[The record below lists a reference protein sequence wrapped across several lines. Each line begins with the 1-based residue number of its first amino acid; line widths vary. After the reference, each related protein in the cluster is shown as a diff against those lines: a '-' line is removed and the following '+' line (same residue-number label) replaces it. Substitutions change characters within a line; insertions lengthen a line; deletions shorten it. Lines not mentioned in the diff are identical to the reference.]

1 MKVRAIWVAVLTV
14 FSLLIMTLSGDATIT
29 VQNEKVIQDAMQNQD
44 TDKLIKTLITSM
56 KEQLEVDYDR
66 YPELIKEVEVY
77 VATVEDKATV
87 ALLHSMIAEMYNSYY
102 QQNQWQINRRT
113 NISGYVPDDMREWTA
128 NLFDEKIKE
137 ELSLSLQSTDLLQQ
151 TAITQY
157 KNILT
162 EGKDTRSL
170 RPTLYD
176 FLMWRTLDMK
186 PSDEGY
192 QALLDF
198 RRSQNNRQATLM
210 VELAY
215 LKYQYGNR
223 SAEVIQETYI
233 PALDNLMNSYQSEAY
248 SIEIAI
254 DKSSLLERIR
264 YNVNSQDSIT
274 TLLYN
279 LYTENIARYPA
290 YERTNVLKN
299 QLSSLMQPMFEIQMD
314 NTIYPGTPV
323 ALPANYKNLKQ
334 LKVQVYESKRALS
347 ELTYYGNSSRNN
359 TRGRLV
365 KEVAFAL
372 NPSTNYLTYDSV
384 LQFPSL
390 PLGLYE
396 FVITAPAEGLSSSQ
410 WSSVSKLAAVFRE
423 SETKQTEVLV
433 TDYQTGKPIPNA
445 IVTWYGEQRR
455 NLQRLGEVRTDN
467 DGIALLPKDSK
478 ARAMNAS
485 LAGDTAMQ
493 LSMMYVADYPQ
504 MAEDQSATISLFTDR
519 GLYRPG
525 QNLFF
530 KGIAYQLQKDKQQVI
545 PNRTVKVVLR
555 DANYKEVATKSFTT
569 NEFGSFDGE
578 FTLPQQG
585 LNGYYILEADN
596 FSVSFRVEEYKRPT
610 FAVEF
615 SPITSEVAFDDE
627 VALQGKVQTFSGAA
641 LADGSVTWRVVR
653 RPFWLRNYGRF
664 NTEQVAEGQT
674 TLSEGGA
681 FSFSF
686 IPRKEEVKAGLR
698 DYYTYEVSAI
708 ITDSKGETQEGS
720 LVFSVGDTGILLL
733 TEMPEKIEKDSVSF
747 VVQARTLNGES
758 VSASGNY
765 TIAALEDLI
774 EKGERT
780 GAFKEGR
787 IVGRG
792 EFTADKAL
800 DRSVFSALPSGRY
813 RMHLES
819 QDSKGRKVT
828 AEQDL
833 ILYSKQDKQPPVYSS
848 FWVLEEKTA
857 CLPGEN
863 AQFVIGTS
871 EKDAY
876 ILYELY
882 SNGKRTARS
891 RIKLSNE
898 NRVFTLPFESS
909 WGDGAVA
916 SFVFVK
922 AGALHATNVTIRKK
936 QPNKQLVVKPITFRD
951 HLLPG
956 SKENWQFRI
965 WNADSAAVKAEVL
978 AGMYDASLDKI
989 APFDWSFAP
998 QRSVYLRA
1006 PGFTTGAG
1014 FRKNHGS
1021 DTKRVAYLKFS
1032 DFEYSDLDWQGMIYG
1047 GRFGAYGNANYM
1059 SGSARMMMKS
1069 ASPDME
1075 LAEAEVLTIVEDMA
1089 VVQEESDAGGEI
1101 GAVDN
1106 QASPQIRQNFNETA
1120 FFYPTLCTNEA
1131 GDVLLNFVLPESNTT
1146 WKLQLVTH
1154 TADLYFGQLKQ
1165 EIIASKP
1172 LMVLPNLPRF
1182 LRQGDQVTLSAQILN
1197 QSEDVLNGKVNLLFF
1212 DPETD
1217 LAIES
1222 LRPEEQSFHL
1232 DAKGSTVAS
1241 WAFSVPEGLD
1251 LVGCRIVA
1259 EADGVSDGEQHLLP
1273 VLSDQILITESKPF
1287 FLFNEGEK
1295 QLTTGIDKPGRKPF
1309 RLTLE
1314 MTANPVWYAV
1324 QALPTLTQPEHDN
1337 VLSWFAVYYSNI
1349 LSTHIANAHPRIQQV
1364 ISQWMAQ
1371 GGDAT
1376 TLLSNLERNEELK
1389 NILLEETPWV
1399 LEAKNETDQKQRLS
1413 LLFDLNR
1420 SSYMYETALQ
1430 RLLEQQNEDGGW
1442 SWYKGFYSDRTMTL
1456 SVLKGMSQL
1465 VELNAIQYGEQEKRM
1480 QMNALRFLDDAIRK
1494 DYEQLKKYNREWEKV
1509 RPTSGQI
1516 SYLYVRSGYRD
1527 IPESVATREASRFYT
1542 EQAEKYWED
1551 LSLADKAALAI
1562 LLHRNGKRTMAA
1574 EIMTWFRRTATT
1586 SEEMGMYWANNRRG
1600 ADYFTSPI
1608 DVHSLLMSAF
1618 KELGTNETEVNQM
1631 KQWLLSQKRTQN
1643 WESTPSTVNAIYAML
1658 LSGTDWLSQN
1668 NVVTAQWNGDSYS
1681 TADGEVAT
1689 GYLKEV
1695 LTAEEINPTAARIT
1709 IRKEGTTPA
1718 WGAVYSQYFESLD
1731 KVSASKGV
1739 LNVEKKMF
1747 VEINNGEEIQ
1757 IRPVTSEQPLRVGDK
1772 VIVRLTIRTD
1782 RDMDYVFLKDL
1793 RAGCF
1798 EPGQSLSGYRS
1809 ADGVGFYQSPKD
1821 VAEHFFFARL
1831 PKGTFVVEYP
1841 VYVSRTGEYTA
1852 GISTIQC
1859 LYAPEFVSHT
1869 DGEKIVV
1876 AE

>member
-1 MKVRAIWVAVLTV
+1 
-14 FSLLIMTLSGDATIT
+14 
-29 VQNEKVIQDAMQNQD
+29 
-44 TDKLIKTLITSM
+44 M

-66 YPELIKEVEVY
+66 YPELIKEVEQY
-77 VATVEDKATV
+77 VTTIEDKATV
-87 ALLHSMIAEMYNSYY
+87 AVLHSMIAEMYMSYY

-113 NISGYVPDDMREWTA
+113 NISDYFPDDIREWTA
-128 NLFDEKIKE
+128 NLFDEKVKE
-137 ELSLSLQSTDLLQQ
+137 ELSLSLQSADLLQR
-151 TAITQY
+151 TSVVQY
-157 KNILT
+157 KEILT
-162 EGKDTRSL
+162 EGKDSPQL

-176 FLMWRTLDMK
+176 FLMWRALDMK
-186 PSDEGY
+186 PSDELY
-192 QALLDF
+192 TDLLNF
-198 RRSQNNRQATLM
+198 RRSQNNRQATLF

-215 LKYQYGNR
+215 LQYQYGNK
-223 SAEVIQETYI
+223 SAEVLQKVYI
-233 PALDNLMNSYQSEAY
+233 PALDNLMNSYKSEAY

-254 DKSSLLERIR
+254 EKSSVLERTQ
-264 YNVNSQDSIT
+264 YYVNNQDSISA
-274 TLLYN
+274 LLYK
-279 LYTENIARYPA
+279 LYTENIARFPS

-299 QLSSLMQPMFEIQMD
+299 KLLSLEGPMFEFQIN
-314 NTIYPGTPV
+314 NTIYPGTPIDLQV
-323 ALPANYKNLKQ
+323 NYKNLKQ

-359 TRGRLV
+359 TKGRLV
-365 KEVAFAL
+365 KEISFAL
-372 NPSTNYLTYDSV
+372 NPSASYLTYDSV

-396 FVITAPAEGLSSSQ
+396 FVVTAPGESLQSSQ
-410 WSSVSKLAAVFRE
+410 WSSVTKLAAVFRD

-445 IVTWYGEQRR
+445 VVTWYGEQRR
-455 NLQRLGEVRTDN
+455 NLQRLGEVKTDK

-478 ARAMNAS
+478 AMAMNAT

-493 LSMMYVADYPQ
+493 LSMLYVADYPQ
-504 MAEDQSATISLFTDR
+504 MIENIPTTISLFTDR

-525 QNLFF
+525 QQLFF
-530 KGIAYQLQKDKQQVI
+530 KGIAYQLQKDKQEVV
-545 PNRTVKVVLR
+545 PNRTVKVILR

-569 NEFGSFDGE
+569 NEFGSFNGE

-585 LNGYYILEADN
+585 LNGYYTLEADN
-596 FSVSFRVEEYKRPT
+596 YSTSLRVEEYKRPT
-610 FAVEF
+610 FAVDF
-615 SPITSEVAFDDE
+615 LPITSEIAFGDE
-627 VALQGKVQTFSGAA
+627 VPLQGKVQTFSGVA
-641 LADGSVTWRVVR
+641 LTDGKVTWRVVR
-653 RPFWLRNYGRF
+653 RPFWLRIGYGSF
-664 NTEQVAEGQT
+664 KTEQVAEGET
-674 TLSEGGA
+674 VVSADGTFG
-681 FSFSF
+681 FSF
-686 IPRKEEVKAGLR
+686 IPQKEEIRSGLR

-720 LVFSVGDTGILLL
+720 SVFSVGDTGILLL
-733 TEMPEKIEKDSVSF
+733 TDSPEKMEKDSVSF
-747 VVQARTLNGES
+747 VVKARTLNGES
-758 VSASGNY
+758 VAATGNY
-765 TIAALEDLI
+765 TIAVLEDVI

-780 GAFKEGR
+780 GGFNEGR
-787 IVGRG
+787 TVGRG
-792 EFTADKAL
+792 EFTADKAF
-800 DRSVFSALPSGRY
+800 DRSVFSTLASGRY
-813 RMHLES
+813 RVHLES
-819 QDSKGRKVT
+819 RDSKGRKVT

-833 ILYSKQDKQPPVYSS
+833 IVYSKQDKQPPVYSP
-848 FWVLEEKTA
+848 FWVLEEKTV
-857 CLPGEN
+857 CQPGEN
-863 AQFVIGTS
+863 VQFVVGTS

-882 SNGKRTARS
+882 SNGKRIVRN
-891 RIKLSNE
+891 RIKLNNE
-898 NRVFTLPFESS
+898 NRVFTLPFEPS

-916 SFVFVK
+916 SFVFIK
-922 AGALHATNVTIRKK
+922 EGKFHATNVTIRKK

-951 HLLPG
+951 YLLPG

-965 WNADSAAVKAEVL
+965 WNADSTAVKAELL

-989 APFDWSFAP
+989 YPFDWSFAP

-1006 PGFTTGAG
+1006 PGFTTGSG
-1014 FRKNHGS
+1014 FRKNYGG
-1021 DTKRVAYLKFS
+1021 DTKRISYLNYQ
-1032 DFEYSDLDWQGMIYG
+1032 DFEFSNLDWQGMLSGGGFGVYG
-1047 GRFGAYGNANYM
+1047 SANYM
-1059 SGSARMMMKS
+1059 NGSARMMMKS
-1069 ASPDME
+1069 ASPDMMV
-1075 LAEAEVLTIVEDMA
+1075 AEVESMVAMDDMA
-1089 VVQEESDAGGEI
+1089 VVEEEATTTGGDI
-1101 GAVDN
+1101 MPTDN

-1120 FFYPTLCTNEA
+1120 FFYPTLRTNET
-1131 GDVLLNFVLPESNTT
+1131 GDVLLNFTLPESNTT
-1146 WKLQLVTH
+1146 WKLQLVAH

-1182 LRQGDQVTLSAQILN
+1182 LRQGDNVTVSTQLLS
-1197 QSEDVLNGKVNLLFF
+1197 QSEEMLNGKVNLVFF
-1212 DPETD
+1212 DPATD
-1217 LAIES
+1217 RVIES
-1222 LRPEEQSFHL
+1222 MHTDEQSFRL
-1232 DAKGSTVAS
+1232 DAKGSAVAS
-1241 WAFSVPEGLD
+1241 WTISVPQGINLI
-1251 LVGCRIVA
+1251 GCRIVA

-1287 FLFNEGEK
+1287 FLLNEGEK

-1314 MTANPVWYAV
+1314 MTGNPVWYAV

-1349 LSTHIANAHPRIQQV
+1349 LATHIANAHPRIQQV
-1364 ISQWMAQ
+1364 ISQWMTQ

-1399 LEAKNETDQKQRLS
+1399 LEAQNETEQKQRLS

-1420 SSYMYETALQ
+1420 SSYMYDTALQ
-1430 RLLEQQNEDGGW
+1430 RLIEQQNEDGGW

-1456 SVLKGMSQL
+1456 SILRGMAQL

-1494 DYEQLKKYNREWEKV
+1494 DYEQLKKNNREWEKA

-1516 SYLYVRSGYRD
+1516 SYLYVRSAYRD
-1527 IPESVATREASRFYT
+1527 IPESVETREASRFYT
-1542 EQAEKYWED
+1542 DQAEKQWKD

-1562 LLHRNGKRTMAA
+1562 LLHRNGKKEVAA
-1574 EIMTWFRRTATT
+1574 EIMAWFRRTATT

-1618 KELGTNETEVNQM
+1618 KELGSNETEVNRM

-1643 WESTPSTVNAIYAML
+1643 WESTPSTVNAIYAIL
-1658 LSGTDWLSQN
+1658 LSGDDWLSQN
-1668 NVVTAQWNGDSYS
+1668 NVVTAQWNGNRYS

-1695 LTAEEINPTAARIT
+1695 LTAEAINPAAARIT
-1709 IRKEGTTPA
+1709 IRKEGSTPV

-1739 LNVEKKMF
+1739 LNVEKKLF
-1747 VEINNGEEIQ
+1747 VEINNGNEIQ
-1757 IRPVTSEQPLRVGDK
+1757 IRPVTSGQPLRVGDK

-1809 ADGVGFYQSPKD
+1809 GDGVGYYQSPKD

-1859 LYAPEFVSHT
+1859 MYAPEFVSHT

-1876 AE
+1876 KE